1 MKAAW
6 AKKGWKE
13 GDGYPD
19 IVVMKWTGDEGGREQ
34 YTRRFIADGDTSIG
48 TGSVSRA
55 KQQAGA
61 TDGQNAGQAGAEQA
75 RSGDGNGTTGDVRND
90 NRGSSASQL
99 ADIGREILNATD
111 AQLKNLTGLQ
121 GSSLTIGEKVFWPI
135 VKRPAKRLFWLGRI

>member
-1 MKAAW
+1 MAADINFT
-6 AKKGWKE
+6 K

-19 IVVMKWTGDEGGREQ
+19 IVVMKWTGDEGGRSQ

-61 TDGQNAGQAGAEQA
+61 TDGRDARRSLTGQA
-75 RSGDGNGTTGDVRND
+75 RPGDRNGTAGNVRND

-99 ADIGREILNATD
+99 ADIGRE
-111 AQLKNLTGLQ
+111 
-121 GSSLTIGEKVFWPI
+121 
-135 VKRPAKRLFWLGRI
+135 

>member
-1 MKAAW
+1 MTADINFTK
-6 AKKGWKE
+6 

-61 TDGQNAGQAGAEQA
+61 TDGRDARRSPTKQA
-75 RSGDGNGTTGDVRND
+75 RSGDGNGTAGNVRND

-99 ADIGREILNATD
+99 ADIGRELIIDGKSFNTAGLRAILTMVCRA
-111 AQLKNLTGLQ
+111 L
-121 GSSLTIGEKVFWPI
+121 
-135 VKRPAKRLFWLGRI
+135 PALSRHSIPLW

>member
-1 MKAAW
+1 
-6 AKKGWKE
+6 
-13 GDGYPD
+13 
-19 IVVMKWTGDEGGREQ
+19 MKWTGDEGGREQ

-75 RSGDGNGTTGDVRND
+75 RPGDGNGTAGNVRND

-99 ADIGREILNATD
+99 ADIGRESIIDDKSFNTAGLRAT
-111 AQLKNLTGLQ
+111 LTSVCRAAPTFSRQ
-121 GSSLTIGEKVFWPI
+121 DKTRRRV
-135 VKRPAKRLFWLGRI
+135 

>member
-1 MKAAW
+1 MTAYINFTK
-6 AKKGWKE
+6 

-19 IVVMKWTGDEGGREQ
+19 IIVMKWTGDEGGREQ

-75 RSGDGNGTTGDVRND
+75 RPGDGNGTAGNVRND

-121 GSSLTIGEKVFWPI
+121 GSSLTIGEKVFCPI

>member
-19 IVVMKWTGDEGGREQ
+19 IVVMKWTGDEGGRSQ
-34 YTRRFIADGDTSIG
+34 YTRRFIAEAADGGGQGKAAGLFRPTARSN
-48 TGSVSRA
+48 GSN
-55 KQQAGA
+55 AGA
-61 TDGQNAGQAGAEQA
+61 AATEQA
-75 RSGDGNGTTGDVRND
+75 RPGDGNGTAGNVRND

>member
-1 MKAAW
+1 MTADINFTK
-6 AKKGWKE
+6 

-61 TDGQNAGQAGAEQA
+61 TDGRDARRSPTGEA
-75 RSGDGNGTTGDVRND
+75 RSGDGNGTAGNVRND

-99 ADIGREILNATD
+99 ADIVRESIIDDKSFNTAGLRAILTMVCRA
-111 AQLKNLTGLQ
+111 L
-121 GSSLTIGEKVFWPI
+121 
-135 VKRPAKRLFWLGRI
+135 PALSRHSIPLR